1 MNVTKHILLA
11 AALTFC
17 TFATVSAQNPVSAA
31 ADASNS
37 VTPTSSTSGAL
48 LIDAVTEFQDEKYD
62 SARERFSDITDADP
76 LNDAAFYY
84 LGLCDYYL
92 GDVKNSQAHL
102 REAVSLDSANYWYK
116 NALASV
122 YAAGNQ
128 VDEALA
134 LYENMIA
141 ANPKKVDLYY
151 AVVNLYARQQKY
163 DKVLETLSSID
174 AITGPSESVTL
185 ARYDLLLRLNRDQ
198 EAFDGLKK
206 FTEDYSSPQVLSYMG
221 DYQMAHDCDSLALVY
236 FSEALSEQPDF
247 TYALVGKS
255 RVYLGERNYPEFF
268 RTANDLIQTGE
279 DTPYAKTS
287 YIRMLLQ
294 SGGPNFFR
302 DCRSGLDSLMDNLTA
317 KYPSDTSA
325 LALAGSYYYS
335 TDRQDRGIGLFRQN
349 CEQNPGNLDF
359 TAMYLQSLNSSERWA
374 ELADACEKYAPEF
387 PEMSDFYSM
396 RTYALYNLKDYK
408 GVIEECDKIIKA
420 FPNDTSAVV
429 SAYSS
434 KGDIHYMLGE
444 REKAYKAYNAALK
457 LNPSYAPV
465 LNNYAYYLS
474 LEGKSLKKAYNMSS
488 VAVEQEPDNSTYL
501 DTLGWIL
508 YLRGMSKEAK
518 PYFKHAML
526 YGGKESATVLDHYA
540 EVLYDLKEYDLAKM
554 YWNMAIQKDT
564 EHEIEGLEEKVSSKL
579 KAVGK

>member
-1 MNVTKHILLA
+1 MNKTLYILLITASQLLWSFATASAQTSVQEA
-11 AALTFC
+11 AA
-17 TFATVSAQNPVSAA
+17 
-31 ADASNS
+31 ASN
-37 VTPTSSTSGAL
+37 TAISGA
-48 LIDAVTEFQDEKYD
+48 LIDAVTEFQDGKYE
-62 SARERFSDITDADP
+62 SARSRFSDITDVDP

-92 GDVKNSQAHL
+92 SDPKDSEAHL
-102 REAVSLDSANYWYK
+102 REAVSLDSTNFWYS

-122 YAAGNQ
+122 YASNGK
-128 VDEALA
+128 VDEALG
-134 LYENMIA
+134 LYEKMIA
-141 ANPKKVDLYY
+141 AQPKKVDLYY
-151 AVVNLYARQQKY
+151 SVVNLYARQQKF

-174 AITGPSESVTL
+174 AIAGPSENITL
-185 ARYDLLLRLNRDQ
+185 ARYDILLRLNRDQ
-198 EAFDGLKK
+198 EAFEGLRK

-221 DYQMAHDCDSLALVY
+221 DFQMAHDNDSLALKY
-236 FSEALSEQPDF
+236 FSEALSEQPGL

-268 RTANDLIQTGE
+268 RTANAIVENGE
-279 DTPYAKTS
+279 DTPYVKTN
-287 YIRMLLQ
+287 YLRMLMQ
-294 SGGPNFFR
+294 AGGPNFFR
-302 DCRSGLDSLMDNLTA
+302 DCQAGLDSLMDCLTE
-317 KYPSDTSA
+317 KYPSDTSS

-335 TDRQDRGIGLFRQN
+335 TERQDRGIGLFRQN

-359 TAMYLQSLNSSERWA
+359 TAMYLQSLSSSERWA
-374 ELADACEKYAPEF
+374 ELADACEKYAPQF
-387 PEMSDFYSM
+387 PEMSDFHSM
-396 RTYALYNLKDYK
+396 RTYALYNLKDYR
-408 GVIEECDKIIKA
+408 GVIAECEKIIRT

-444 REKAYKAYNAALK
+444 REKAYKAYAAALK
-457 LNPSYAPV
+457 LDPKYAPV

-474 LEGKSLKKAYNMSS
+474 LEGKNLKKAYNMSS
-488 VAVEQEPDNSTYL
+488 VAVEQDPDNSTYL

-508 YLRGMSKEAK
+508 YLRGMAKEAK

-540 EVLYDLKEYDLAKM
+540 EVLYALKEYDLAKM
-554 YWNMAIQKDT
+554 YWNMAVQKDT
-564 EHEIEGLEEKVSSKL
+564 EHEIEGLEERVQTKL

>member
-1 MNVTKHILLA
+1 MNKTAKILIA
-11 AALTFC
+11 AALLLQS
-17 TFATVSAQNPVSAA
+17 FATVFAQNPISAA
-31 ADASNS
+31 ADASN
-37 VTPTSSTSGAL
+37 PALTSGL

-62 SARERFSDITDADP
+62 SARSKFSDITDADP

-92 GDVKNSQAHL
+92 GDIKSSQANL
-102 REAVSLDSANYWYK
+102 REAVSLDSTNYWYS

-122 YAAGNQ
+122 YAANND
-128 VDEALA
+128 VDQALR
-134 LYENMIA
+134 LYEKMIA
-141 ANPKKVDLYY
+141 SNPRKVDLYY
-151 AVVNLYARQQKY
+151 STVNLYARQQKF
-163 DKVLETLSSID
+163 DKVLETLSSIE
-174 AITGPSESVTL
+174 AISGPSESVTL

-198 EAFDGLKK
+198 EAFEGLRK

-221 DYQMAHDCDSLALVY
+221 DYQMAHDCDSLALKY
-236 FSEALSEQPDF
+236 FDEALSEQPGL

-255 RVYLGERNYPEFF
+255 RVYLGQRDYPEFF
-268 RTANDLIQTGE
+268 RTANSIVSESE
-279 DTPYAKTS
+279 DAPYVKTN

-302 DCRSGLDSLMDNLTA
+302 ECQAGLDSLMDNLTA
-317 KYPSDTSA
+317 KYPSDTSS

-335 TDRQDRGIGLFRQN
+335 TQRQDRGIGLFRQN

-359 TAMYLQSLNSSERWA
+359 TAMYLQALSSSERWA

-396 RTYALYNLKDYK
+396 RTYALYNLEDYK
-408 GVIEECDKIIKA
+408 GVIEECDRIIKA

-457 LNPSYAPV
+457 LDPRYAPV

-474 LEGKSLKKAYNMSS
+474 LEGKNLKKAYNMSS
-488 VAVEQEPDNSTYL
+488 IAVEQDPDNSTYL

-540 EVLYDLKEYDLAKM
+540 EVLYALKEYDLAKM

-564 EHEIEGLEEKVSSKL
+564 EHEIEGLEEKVASKL